1 MGMRK
6 KRMSKEKVADIIRL
20 IKEGKDIK
28 QIAADFDVSV
38 ATVYNYKTRSARA
51 GVSLPKAKRG
61 RKPKM
66 ATSSAPT
73 APAAPAAPVKSEF
86 KKLPVSVGME
96 SYNFIIN
103 GVRVT
108 VSGKASN
115 VHIASDHMVVNF

>member
-1 MGMRK
+1 MRK
-6 KRMSKEKVADIIRL
+6 KRMGKEKVDEIIRL
-20 IKEGKDIK
+20 IKEGKDIR

-38 ATVYNYKTRSARA
+38 ATVYNYKTSSARS

-61 RKPKM
+61 RKPKSTTLS
-66 ATSSAPT
+66 ATP
-73 APAAPAAPVKSEF
+73 PPVRSDF

-115 VHIASDHMVVNF
+115 VHSASDHMVVNF

>member
-6 KRMSKEKVADIIRL
+6 KRMSKENVAEIIRL

-51 GVSLPKAKRG
+51 GVSLPNAKRG
-61 RKPKM
+61 RKPKT
-66 ATSSAPT
+66 ATPS
-73 APAAPAAPVKSEF
+73 APAAPAKSEF

>member
-1 MGMRK
+1 MRK

-61 RKPKM
+61 RKPKT
-66 ATSSAPT
+66 ATAS
-73 APAAPAAPVKSEF
+73 APAAVAKSEF

-108 VSGKASN
+108 VSGKASK

>member
-1 MGMRK
+1 MRK
-6 KRMSKEKVADIIRL
+6 KRMSKEKVAEIIRL

-66 ATSSAPT
+66 ATPS
-73 APAAPAAPVKSEF
+73 APAAPAAAAKSEF

>member
-1 MGMRK
+1 MRK
-6 KRMSKEKVADIIRL
+6 KRMSKEKVAEIIRL

-61 RKPKM
+61 RKPKTA
-66 ATSSAPT
+66 ATAS
-73 APAAPAAPVKSEF
+73 APAAVAKSEF

>member
-1 MGMRK
+1 MRK
-6 KRMSKEKVADIIRL
+6 KRMSTEKVAEIIRL

-66 ATSSAPT
+66 ATPS
-73 APAAPAAPVKSEF
+73 APAAAAKSEF

>member
-6 KRMSKEKVADIIRL
+6 KRMNKEKVAEIIRL

-66 ATSSAPT
+66 ATPSAPD
-73 APAAPAAPVKSEF
+73 APVKSEF

>member
-1 MGMRK
+1 
-6 KRMSKEKVADIIRL
+6 MSKEKVADIIRL

-66 ATSSAPT
+66 ATPSAPT
-73 APAAPAAPVKSEF
+73 APAAAVKSEF

>member
-1 MGMRK
+1 MRK
-6 KRMSKEKVADIIRL
+6 KRMGKENVAEIIRL

-61 RKPKM
+61 RKPNM
-66 ATSSAPT
+66 ATPS
-73 APAAPAAPVKSEF
+73 APAAPAAAAAKSEF

>member
-1 MGMRK
+1 MLIGMRK
-6 KRMSKEKVADIIRL
+6 KRMSKENVAEIIRL

-61 RKPKM
+61 RKPKT
-66 ATSSAPT
+66 ATAS
-73 APAAPAAPVKSEF
+73 APAAVAKSEF

>member
-1 MGMRK
+1 MRK
-6 KRMSKEKVADIIRL
+6 KRVSKEKVAEIIRL

-66 ATSSAPT
+66 ATPSAPT
-73 APAAPAAPVKSEF
+73 VSAAAAAKSEF

>member
-1 MGMRK
+1 MRK
-6 KRMSKEKVADIIRL
+6 KRMSTEKVAEIIRL

-61 RKPKM
+61 RKPKT
-66 ATSSAPT
+66 ATAS
-73 APAAPAAPVKSEF
+73 APAAAAKSEF

>member
-1 MGMRK
+1 MLIGMRK
-6 KRMSKEKVADIIRL
+6 KRMSKEKVAEIIRL

-61 RKPKM
+61 RKPKT
-66 ATSSAPT
+66 ATAS
-73 APAAPAAPVKSEF
+73 APAAVAKSEF

>member
-1 MGMRK
+1 MLIGMRK

-61 RKPKM
+61 RKPKT
-66 ATSSAPT
+66 ATAS
-73 APAAPAAPVKSEF
+73 APAAVAKSEF